1 MFFAAA
7 GLVGAAVQ
15 LRARGLAAAGDA
27 AVTLYVAA
35 LMLYGVFANAWGTTR
50 FRLALYAGIV
60 LWGLAD
66 YATGTVDDYS
76 WLLLGGGTALLAWT
90 LTRTYRDRTTPVY
103 D

>member
-1 MFFAAA
+1 
-7 GLVGAAVQ
+7 
-15 LRARGLAAAGDA
+15 
-27 AVTLYVAA
+27 VAA